1 VSGGSQDMDQGL
13 GGDNTTNIELH
24 LSGKKSFS
32 KEDVTVEL
40 IKLHK
45 ILAAKNQHILN
56 LGALLMYQNNK
67 IRLLE
72 GSYLR
77 KLLRGV
83 LEFPIGVF
91 HSLVNYRLRKDLEYF
106 FDKSWYL
113 AHYPD
118 IKNSKLKPI
127 DHYIKFGAKEGRW
140 PNPLF
145 DSGWY
150 LKSYPDVDI
159 SGLNPLLHYI
169 KYGISEGHLLS
180 NKFFSE
186 YFLIK
191 FPLRG
196 IARSIKSKVKL
207 ENIDIVS
214 ELSRIPTSSNPLVSI
229 IIPVYGKLEYTVQ
242 CLVSIAANPPK
253 VPFEIIIID
262 DCSLDDMPNLFSN
275 TENLIFSRNT
285 KNLGFIGSCNIGAK
299 ISKGKFLCFLNNDT
313 EVMPGWLDE
322 LILTFNNVPNA
333 GLVGSKLIYPD
344 CSLQEAGG
352 IVWADGRAWNYG
364 KNQDI
369 NAPKYC
375 YSRDVDYCS
384 GASIVV
390 PAKLFNELGGFDTYF
405 SPAYYEDCD
414 LAFQIRNLG
423 LRTIYQPLSMLIHHE
438 GITSGVDIQQGAK
451 AYQLENQEKF
461 HRKWSEALVRN
472 GAYGI
477 NVDKAKDRQSK
488 KHILIIDHCIPTPD
502 QDAGSLLVFNM
513 ILLLKEMGFRVTF
526 IPEDNLLFDAIYTP
540 KLQRVGIEVLYKPY
554 INSVESYLQEAG
566 DIFDAVML
574 IRPKVAENHISA
586 VRLWAPK
593 ATILFHTIDLH
604 YIRMMREAKL
614 ENSLD
619 REALADEMKK
629 LELKIAEQVDLTIS
643 VSEVESEI
651 LRKEVPGAEVQTL
664 PLIIEAVGTK
674 KIFSERRDIIF
685 TGGFQHKP
693 NVDAVQFFVG
703 DVMPIIRDRLP
714 GVRLL
719 VVGSNTPSEIYDLA
733 CDDVII
739 KGYVENLNEI
749 LDSARVSIAPLR
761 FGAGVKGKIASSMA
775 AGLPVVAS
783 LMATEGME
791 LTHLENCLI
800 GENPE
805 EYAEFIKLLYQDEAL
820 WAKISN
826 AGLIFAEKSWG
837 STAAARRLME
847 ILQKIDINSSYE
859 IKEGIPLYASLSR
872 SYEYP
877 LGK

>member
-1 VSGGSQDMDQGL
+1 MSGGSQDMDQGL
-13 GGDNTTNIELH
+13 GGDNTPNIELH

-40 IKLHK
+40 IKLQK
-45 ILAAKNQHILN
+45 ILAAKNQHIFN
-56 LGALLMYQNNK
+56 LEALLMHQNNK

-77 KLLRGV
+77 KLFRV
-83 LEFPIGVF
+83 AFKYPIGVF
-91 HSLVNYRLRKDLEYF
+91 HSLVNYRLRQDLEYF

-113 AHYPD
+113 SHYPD
-118 IKNSKLKPI
+118 IKNSQLKLI

-169 KYGISEGHLLS
+169 KYGISEGRLLS
-180 NKFFSE
+180 NKFFSD

-191 FPLRG
+191 FPMQG

-242 CLVSIAANPPK
+242 CLASIAVNPPK

-262 DCSLDDMPNLFSN
+262 DCSLDATPNLLASI
-275 TENLIFSRNT
+275 ENLVFSRNT

-364 KNQDI
+364 KNQDT

-390 PAKLFNELGGFDTYF
+390 PAKLFSELGGFDTYF

-461 HRKWSEALVRN
+461 HRKWSEALVGN

-540 KLQRVGIEVLYKPY
+540 MLQRVGIEVLYKPY
-554 INSVESYLQEAG
+554 INSVDSYLQEAG
-566 DIFDAVML
+566 DIYDAVML
-574 IRPKVAENHISA
+574 IRPKVAENYISA

-593 ATILFHTIDLH
+593 ASILFHTIDLH

-614 ENSLD
+614 ENCLD

-805 EYAEFIKLLYQDEAL
+805 EYAEYIRLLYQDEAL
-820 WAKISN
+820 WVKISN

-847 ILQKIDINSSYE
+847 IFQKIDINSSYE